1 MSVAKE
7 HNAQIRSDRGLQI
20 EADVL
25 WAIKQC
31 AQRSQKQISIK
42 QITEIFS
49 SQFSSNYD
57 HRISPKWI
65 GSVVRKKLRLSTRKS
80 NGLYVL
86 GENQKETLE
95 RLYAKYDL

>member
-1 MSVAKE
+1 MLKL
-7 HNAQIRSDRGLQI
+7 DQI
-20 EADVL
+20 EGYKLRLMYFGQLNNVL
-25 WAIKQC
+25 RDLRNKFPL
-31 AQRSQKQISIK
+31 SK
-42 QITEIFS
+42 ITEIFS